1 MSLENKSEMQLQPGN
16 QDKPMLSG
24 TLSFINE
31 HCYKFGFLISSIT
44 LAISFGFIEELIHLE
59 NAKSKEHLIYAWC
72 FLSIAFFLSLLNI
85 FIYGLARRLSI
96 KDRRAKKM
104 DREMKWWNRIIRIL
118 NVLMIVG
125 LLIGFVLLIDF
136 IIKQNTF

>member
-1 MSLENKSEMQLQPGN
+1 MSLENKSEMQLQPDT
-16 QDKPMLSG
+16 QDKQRLFG

-31 HCYKFGFLISSIT
+31 HCYKFVFLISSIT
-44 LAISFGFIEELIHLE
+44 LAISFGSIEKLIHLE

-72 FLSIAFFLSLLNI
+72 FLSIAFFLSILNI
-85 FIYGLARRLSI
+85 FISSLPGRLNI

-104 DREMKWWNRIIRIL
+104 VREMKWWNRIIRIL

-136 IIKQNTF
+136 IKQNTF